1 MDAQTFVFFG
11 LAGSGKGTQVEF
23 LIDFLKKRDNLECV
37 HVSTGNEYRKLI
49 ESESYAG
56 TLVKESITQGVL
68 QPRFLTDTIFINVL
82 ISSLTPVKHLL
93 TDGYPRTVEQ
103 SKSFEEMMKFFKR
116 DIIKIIYIKIGDE
129 EAIKRNL
136 LRGRHD
142 DTKEGMAKRIEE
154 FKNNVVPSM
163 NYFKGKEGYEI
174 YTINGEQS
182 RENVFKDIFN
192 KLGYSF

>member
-1 MDAQTFVFFG
+1 MQAQTFVFFG

-23 LIDFLKKRDNLECV
+23 LMDFLKKRDSLECV

-49 ESESYAG
+49 ESGSYAG

-82 ISSLTPVKHLL
+82 ISSLTPIKHLL

-103 SKSFEEMMKFFKR
+103 SKSLEEMMKFFKR
-116 DIIKIIYIKIGDE
+116 DIIKIIYIKISDE

-142 DTKEGMAKRIEE
+142 DTKEGMAKRVEE
-154 FKNNVVPSM
+154 FNNNVVPSM

-182 RENVFKDIFN
+182 REDVFKDIIK
-192 KLGYSF
+192 KLGFS

>member
-182 RENVFKDIFN
+182 RENVFKDIIN

>member
-1 MDAQTFVFFG
+1 MRAQTFVFFG

-23 LIDFLKKRDNLECV
+23 LMDFLKKRDSLECV
-37 HVSTGNEYRKLI
+37 HVSTGNEFRKLI
-49 ESESYAG
+49 ENGSYAG
-56 TLVKESITQGVL
+56 ALVKESITQGVL

-82 ISSLTPVKHLL
+82 IFSLTPVKHLL

-103 SKSFEEMMKFFKR
+103 SKSLEEMMKFFKR
-116 DIIKIIYIKIGDE
+116 DIIKIIYIKISDE

-154 FKNNVVPSM
+154 FKDNVVPSM

-174 YTINGEQS
+174 YTINGEQN
-182 RENVFKDIFN
+182 RGDVFKEIIKALNF
-192 KLGYSF
+192 